1 MLDDRLS
8 AFMLMY
14 CERDIMDALD
24 IEDLLGETLL
34 WKRHCCGTTNC
45 TITTT
50 KVVGLNNYALASPL
64 RSLANKVRTKVQ
76 ANSAVKHTVII
87 DFSLHREVASGLF

>member
-34 WKRHCCGTTNC
+34 WKRYCCGTTNC
-45 TITTT
+45 TI
-50 KVVGLNNYALASPL
+50 
-64 RSLANKVRTKVQ
+64 
-76 ANSAVKHTVII
+76 
-87 DFSLHREVASGLF
+87 